1 MFFCAFRRS
10 ENIIITIMISRTPS
24 PATKPA
30 NCDEERSLPLSEAGD
45 FTKFVSDMVVLGNW
59 LLDGLDDLTFVGTL
73 FLSENL
79 NKLEVIIILLKQ
91 REIYR
96 YFIL

>member
-30 NCDEERSLPLSEAGD
+30 NCDEERPLPLSEAGD
-45 FTKFVSDMVVLGNW
+45 LSKLVLA
-59 LLDGLDDLTFVGTL
+59 LI
-73 FLSENL
+73 LSEPAE
-79 NKLEVIIILLKQ
+79 KKC
-91 REIYR
+91 RGDY
-96 YFIL
+96 Y